1 MKKIWEEENHR
12 TYRIFLQIHR
22 CATIEQSKKYWNDLR
37 RNWFAKQYFARLP
50 QFTSGRGALM
60 KEAVTIRWIEY
71 QSQFAVLRNL
81 EQQFNFT
88 KDLYFIVIAPWTW
101 CWPWPWWRPLSFVW
115 LCLRIEI
122 FHALPLSILSMFHVP
137 MSMSYCSLITLKK
150 KNPRGLASFCY
161 VALVNSSKVWKFGT
175 RMADA
180 VVVAWQCQWQWWW
193 QV

>member
-1 MKKIWEEENHR
+1 MLSIHKKIWEKEKHR
-12 TYRIFLQIHR
+12 TYRIFLQINR
-22 CATIEQSKKYWNDLR
+22 CATIEQSKKYGNDLR

-50 QFTSGRGALM
+50 QFISGRGSLM

-88 KDLYFIVIAPWTW
+88 KYHYFIVITPWTW

-122 FHALPLSILSMFHVP
+122 FHALPLFILSMFRGFHLP
-137 MSMSYCSLITLKK
+137 AMPMSYCSLITHTISEEKK
-150 KNPRGLASFCY
+150 S
-161 VALVNSSKVWKFGT
+161 T
-175 RMADA
+175 RT
-180 VVVAWQCQWQWWW
+180 CLILLCCIIK
-193 QV
+193 